1 MKKLNITSSLKT
13 AALNAGGGAAAAAVN
28 KLPFVA
34 GIKNRMVLA
43 VGKLVAGAF
52 LPSMLG
58 KGKSKGTIEAAAAG
72 WNAVA
77 GVELINSV
85 IAKNDPTKALGISGM
100 PAVYGYNS
108 PASIINNGGDYAQD
122 DVI

>member
-13 AALNAGGGAAAAAVN
+13 AALNAGGGVAAAAVN

-34 GIKNRMVLA
+34 GVKNKMVLA
-43 VGKLVAGAF
+43 AGKLLVGAF
-52 LPSMLG
+52 LPSILG
-58 KGKSKGTIEAAAAG
+58 KGKSKGAVESAAAG
-72 WNAVA
+72 WNTVA
-77 GVELINSV
+77 GLELVNSV

-108 PASIINNGGDYAQD
+108 ATSVLNNGDDIMQD
-122 DVI
+122 DVM